1 MDIIVGN
8 KFLRSSGMD
17 RAKLKGNC
25 AQFVKD
31 ANFVNIVENIDI
43 NDKKGNQI
51 SRTCSQLAAFN
62 SRSELWDQVEAWL
75 RS

>member
-1 MDIIVGN
+1 MDVVVGN

-17 RAKLKGNC
+17 RARLKGNC
-25 AQFVKD
+25 AQYVKND
-31 ANFVNIVENIDI
+31 VFVNIVENIDI

-51 SRTCSQLAAFN
+51 SRTCMQLAAFN
-62 SRSELWDQVEAWL
+62 SNKVLWDQVDEWL